1 MKIQYLG
8 LDIGGAHIKVVG
20 LNKTRQI
27 VLVEYLK
34 FYFWDKSKD
43 FLTFIKQINKYIDE
57 KTLIGITM
65 TAELCD
71 SFKTRK
77 QGFNTLLSYCKNL
90 KNDFFFY
97 SLGKS
102 YFVKKA
108 KYKNVISMNWHAIGS
123 YVSHEVSNC
132 IIIDFGSTTT
142 DLICVKNNKIRNVHF
157 DDFSRLNNSEL
168 LYSGLVRTPIFSIT
182 NKVKI
187 DDKTFNII
195 PEIFSNMA
203 DIYRISNLL
212 ELYHDIDDTSDL
224 RSKSYINSL
233 CRVSRNLGIDY
244 DTSLEDFII
253 QISKNIVRKQL
264 ASINKSIDILRK
276 KYNLE
281 PEHPIITSGIG
292 KDILIKLLKPKKCRL
307 LPFDNLISSGSD
319 KLRTMAA
326 LHAPAFSVA
335 HLLST
340 SK

>member
-20 LNKTRQI
+20 LNATRQI
-27 VLVEYLK
+27 VLVKYMK
-34 FYFWDKSKD
+34 CYFWNKSED
-43 FLTFIKQINKYIDE
+43 FLTFVKQINKYIN
-57 KTLIGITM
+57 KQTLIGITM

-77 QGFNTLLSYCKNL
+77 QGFDVVSRYCKEL

-102 YFVKKA
+102 PFIKKA
-108 KYKNVISMNWHAIGS
+108 EYKNVVSMNWHAIGS
-123 YVSHEVSNC
+123 YVSHEITNC

-142 DLICVKNNKIRNVHF
+142 DLICIKNKKIKNIHF

-168 LYSGLVRTPIFSIT
+168 LYSGLVRTPIFSII
-182 NKVKI
+182 NEVKI
-187 DDKTFNII
+187 DDKTFKII
-195 PEIFSNMA
+195 PEFFSNMG
-203 DIYRISNLL
+203 DIYRISYSQ
-212 ELYHDIDDTSDL
+212 ELCHDIDDTADL

-233 CRVSRNLGIDY
+233 CRVSRNFGIDY
-244 DTSLEDFII
+244 DTSLENFII
-253 QISKNIVRKQL
+253 QISKNIVGKQL
-264 ASINKSIDILRK
+264 SVINKSINILRK

-281 PEHPIITSGIG
+281 PEHPVITSGIG

-307 LPFDNLISSGSD
+307 LPFDALITGSSD
-319 KLRTMAA
+319 KLKTMAA